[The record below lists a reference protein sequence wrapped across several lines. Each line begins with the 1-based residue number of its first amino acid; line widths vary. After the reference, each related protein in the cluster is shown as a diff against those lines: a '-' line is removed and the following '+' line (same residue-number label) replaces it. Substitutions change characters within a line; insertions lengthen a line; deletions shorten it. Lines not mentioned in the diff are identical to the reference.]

1 MSLPAGHTPPHDNP
15 RALIDNVAEAER
27 LQSLVTSV
35 AFSSSIEGATMILG
49 MSTSTFT
56 AFHTILSLVA
66 ILAGLVALCGWLR
79 SRQLGAWTALFLGTT
94 VLTSVTGYFFPRDQI
109 LPSHIVGALSL
120 VLLALAIAALYGFRL
135 GGAWRLIYVATATM
149 ALYLN
154 VFVLVVQGF
163 LKVPTLNALAPTGK
177 EAPFVIAQAIVLV
190 LFAVLGFVAVRSFHP
205 RRDDGVASPVVPTT
219 G

>member
-1 MSLPAGHTPPHDNP
+1 
-15 RALIDNVAEAER
+15 
-27 LQSLVTSV
+27 
-35 AFSSSIEGATMILG
+35 MILG

-56 AFHTILSLVA
+56 AFHTILSLVG
-66 ILAGLVALCGWLR
+66 ILAGLVALYGWLA
-79 SRQLGAWTALFLGTT
+79 SRHLAAWTALFLGTT

-109 LPSHIVGALSL
+109 LPSHVVGALSL
-120 VLLALAIAALYGFRL
+120 VLLALAIAALYGYRL
-135 GGAWRLIYVATATM
+135 AGAWRWIYVATATI

-163 LKVPTLNALAPTGK
+163 LKVPMLNALAPTQK
-177 EAPFVIAQAIVLV
+177 EPPFLIAQAVVLV

-205 RRDDGVASPVVPTT
+205 RSGDALARPAVRTT